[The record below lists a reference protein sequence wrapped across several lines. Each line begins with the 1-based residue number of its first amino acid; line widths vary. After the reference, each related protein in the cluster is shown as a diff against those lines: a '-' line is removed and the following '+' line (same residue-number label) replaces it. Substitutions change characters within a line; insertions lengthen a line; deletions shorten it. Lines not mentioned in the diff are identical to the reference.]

1 VSGWVLPALFGFI
14 TFAEM
19 AKYQKAVLQQ
29 TPSFLGKAIASRKE
43 PTADRQKGQ
52 NLILPPDVP
61 QASG

>member
-29 TPSFLGKAIASRKE
+29 TPSFISGKS
-43 PTADRQKGQ
+43 DRIPKRTYC
-52 NLILPPDVP
+52 
-61 QASG
+61 